1 MSQTEKNK
9 NDLNQINEQESHLEN
24 AENERLL
31 EEER

>member
-24 AENERLL
+24 AKNERLL
-31 EEER
+31 EEDR